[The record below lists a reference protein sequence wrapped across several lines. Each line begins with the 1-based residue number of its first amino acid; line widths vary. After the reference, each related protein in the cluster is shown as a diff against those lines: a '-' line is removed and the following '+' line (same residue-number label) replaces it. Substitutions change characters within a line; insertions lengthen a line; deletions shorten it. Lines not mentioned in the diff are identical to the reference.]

1 MKRKTW
7 VVVLLALILAL
18 GFQTES
24 REARAQELDDGA
36 VMVNLDTASP
46 DEIDRWWGA
55 AGAVLCGAEIRLIRV
70 APEIGM
76 NPYVLAAGIGGCLL
90 ALLDT
95 V

>member
-1 MKRKTW
+1 
-7 VVVLLALILAL
+7 
-18 GFQTES
+18 
-24 REARAQELDDGA
+24 
-36 VMVNLDTASP
+36 MVNPDTASP